1 MAEEAQNP
9 KKYISPYQNPKTS
22 IFIQCCATGVSR
34 QRSSRDLAFHICT
47 TSNVPVHL
55 HENYYEIFIVTSGKL
70 THYFG
75 SEPTVMKVG
84 DACLLYPGQ
93 RHKLSTYKTYTS
105 QHINLTCSEAMAKVI
120 FGTPDTPQL
129 TLQQQNL
136 HLTEVELQIVRSFQ
150 ESVFLSSDEQYQ
162 DTTIGVLMTY
172 VARLFLLRS
181 QLSPEADQIPKWLSA
196 FVEQLHQLDF
206 SVPLSLP
213 DLYAL
218 SGKPQSTLSRQFKK
232 HMGQTLVCY
241 LSDLKLTRASNL
253 LKNST
258 YPLTEVATAS
268 GFDSYPHF
276 SRLFKKKYGL
286 SPHQYRST
294 HSFYPFPKN
303 PDNKNEA

>member
-1 MAEEAQNP
+1 MAGEAENP
-9 KKYISPYQNPKTS
+9 KKYISPYQNPETS
-22 IFIQCCATGVSR
+22 ISIQRCATGVSR
-34 QRSSRDLAFHICT
+34 QRSSRDLAFHICA

-55 HENYYEIFIVTSGKL
+55 HENFYEIFIVTSGKL

-84 DACLLYPGQ
+84 DACLLCPGQ

-105 QHINLTCSEAMAKVI
+105 QHINLTCSETMAKVI
-120 FGTPDTPQL
+120 FGSPDNAQL
-129 TLQQQNL
+129 TFQQQSL

-162 DTTIGVLMTY
+162 DATIGVLMAY

-181 QLSPEADQIPKWLSA
+181 QLSPETDQIPKWLSV
-196 FVEQLHQLDF
+196 FLEQLHQLDF
-206 SVPLSLP
+206 SAPLSLP
-213 DLYAL
+213 DLYVM

-232 HMGQTLVCY
+232 YMGQTLVCY
-241 LSDLKLTRASNL
+241 LGDLKLTRASNL

-258 YPLTEVATAS
+258 FSLPEIATAS

-303 PDNKNEA
+303 TDSQK